1 MGNLKNGDSVIC
13 FKCHKIDNPGQ
24 NNQILMPVNA
34 IACNIKGKPNCIT
47 VGSDGVINVWDYVIK
62 NKAVTF

>member
-1 MGNLKNGDSVIC
+1 
-13 FKCHKIDNPGQ
+13 
-24 NNQILMPVNA
+24 MPVNA